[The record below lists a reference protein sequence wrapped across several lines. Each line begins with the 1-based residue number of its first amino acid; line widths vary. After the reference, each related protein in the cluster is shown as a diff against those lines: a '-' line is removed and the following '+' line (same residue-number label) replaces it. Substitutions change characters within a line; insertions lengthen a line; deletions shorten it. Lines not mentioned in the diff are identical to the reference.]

1 MIYCNGGMRAI
12 SDMDDPD
19 RFSLLP
25 DCDPAARSYSLI
37 QTRISP
43 GSRLAQL

>member
-1 MIYCNGGMRAI
+1 MIFCNGGMLVIRDI
-12 SDMDDPD
+12 EEPNW
-19 RFSLLP
+19 FSFLP

>member
-1 MIYCNGGMRAI
+1 MLAI
-12 SDMDDPD
+12 SDMDEAD

-43 GSRLAQL
+43 GFRLAQL